1 MNNKIRLMHVVEC
14 AAGVDRY
21 LRILSSRMD
30 RERFMQVHEMQDALS
45 PSKDGMAVKRVRALI
60 RQWKPSVVINDYSRI
75 KDCMVIAAIEDER
88 RMVA

>member
-14 AAGVDRY
+14 AGGVDRY